1 MSVDPASPFHEA
13 LDRFEE
19 AWQEGVPPALG
30 QFIPSDLASEGG
42 DGADTR
48 RRLLIELV
56 KIDLNH
62 RWRRAA
68 RTNVRKTRPIRR
80 LRVTMLQLPWPVIG
94 RAPVVTGSPPTAA
107 LPACP
112 SLANYATCFPELGPV
127 ERLPADLIAEEYW
140 ARTRAGE
147 VVDRQAYLTRY
158 GPRAAELEP
167 VLAELEPELA
177 VGPVY
182 GHTLPGAAASNRS
195 VFSPLLDA
203 LRETGLLTSKQLSEL
218 ADLDLQGQIPD
229 GASLHRELRARG
241 WLTAYQIDHL
251 LAGDLQALTLG
262 PYQLLEPLG
271 EGIVGRVFKA
281 RHKDMGRLVALKII
295 RQEVLATPQ
304 ALARFYREIRV
315 GGRIFHPHIVQTY
328 DAGPSGNTHS
338 LAMEYVEGIDLDR
351 LVRAS
356 GPLPVPQATAYVAQ
370 TAEALQYLLE
380 HGLVHRDIKPSN
392 LMVTREGTA
401 ITTPWGIIKLVDLGL
416 ALLRP
421 ILGDDAITSLT
432 AIGTRV
438 GTPDFMAPEQ
448 AMDAHAVDIRAD
460 LYSLGCTWYYLLTGQ
475 VPFPG
480 GTLAQKLTCHQVQEP
495 RPVRRLRS
503 DVPLRLAAIL
513 RKLMAKRPEDRYQK
527 PVDLL
532 TELHSAGG
540 GLSRPAGKSGDDT
553 HSQSPTV
560 LPLSVR
566 AQTVPVQLPEVSRT
580 FPRISYGW
588 LIGGMVL
595 SVLIL
600 VLVAW
605 VVFS

>member
-19 AWQEGVPPALG
+19 AWQGVVPPALG
-30 QFIPSDLASEGG
+30 QFIPSDLAPEGR
-42 DGADTR
+42 DGADMR

-62 RWRRAA
+62 RWRRDA
-68 RTNVRKTRPIRR
+68 RTNVRKTRPIPR
-80 LRVTMLQLPWPVIG
+80 LCVTMLKLRRPTVDP
-94 RAPVVTGSPPTAA
+94 APAVSPPTAA

-112 SLANYATCFPELGPV
+112 SLDDYAACFPELGPV

-147 VVDRQAYLTRY
+147 VVDRQAYLARY
-158 GPRAAELEP
+158 GPRVAELEP

-177 VGPVY
+177 VGPVH
-182 GHTLPGAAASNRS
+182 GHTLLADAAASNRS
-195 VFSPLLDA
+195 VSSPLLDA
-203 LRETGLLTSKQLSEL
+203 LRATRLLTPKQLSEL
-218 ADLDLQGQIPD
+218 VDLDLQGQLPD
-229 GASLHRELRARG
+229 GAALDRELRVRG
-241 WLTAYQIDHL
+241 WLTAYQIDQL
-251 LAGDLQALTLG
+251 RAGDLQALTLG

-304 ALARFYREIRV
+304 VLARFYREIRAA
-315 GGRIFHPHIVQTY
+315 GRVFHPHIVETY
-328 DAGPSGNTHS
+328 DAGPSGNAHS

-356 GPLPVPQATAYVAQ
+356 GPLPVPQATAYIAQ
-370 TAEALQYLLE
+370 TAEALQCLLE
-380 HGLVHRDIKPSN
+380 HGVVHRDVTPSN
-392 LMVTREGTA
+392 LMVTCAGTA
-401 ITTPWGIIKLVDLGL
+401 PTAPWGIIKLVGLGL

-421 ILGDDAITSLT
+421 ISGDDAITSLT
-432 AIGTRV
+432 ALGTPV

-448 AMDAHAVDIRAD
+448 ALDAHAADIRAD

-480 GTLAQKLTCHQVQEP
+480 GTAARKLVCHQVQEP
-495 RPVRRLRS
+495 RPVRRLRPE
-503 DVPLRLAAIL
+503 VPLRLATIL

-532 TELHSAGG
+532 AELRSAVGE
-540 GLSRPAGKSGDDT
+540 LSRPARKSGDDIP
-553 HSQSPTV
+553 SQSPTV
-560 LPLSVR
+560 LPPSAR
-566 AQTVPVQLPEVSRT
+566 AQTVPVQPPGVGRT
-580 FPRISYGW
+580 FPRW
-588 LIGGMVL
+588 LLGGMVI

-600 VLVAW
+600 LLVAW
-605 VVFS
+605 AVFS

>member
-19 AWQEGVPPALG
+19 AWQGGVPPALG
-30 QFIPSDLASEGG
+30 QFIPSDLAPEGR
-42 DGADTR
+42 DGADVR

-68 RTNVRKTRPIRR
+68 WTNARKTRPMRR
-80 LRVTMLQLPWPVIG
+80 LRVTMLQLPWPIIDS
-94 RAPVVTGSPPTAA
+94 APAVTGSPPTAA

-112 SLANYATCFPELGPV
+112 SLADYATCFPELGPV

-147 VVDRQAYLTRY
+147 VVERQGYLARY
-158 GPRAAELEP
+158 GARAAELEP

-177 VGPVY
+177 VGPVH
-182 GHTLPGAAASNRS
+182 GHALPAVAATSNRS

-203 LRETGLLTSKQLSEL
+203 LRETQLLTLKQLSEL

-229 GASLHRELRARG
+229 GASLDRELRARG
-241 WLTAYQIDHL
+241 WLTAYQIDQL
-251 LAGDLQALTLG
+251 QAGDLQALTLG

-271 EGIVGRVFKA
+271 EGIIGRVFKA

-315 GGRIFHPHIVQTY
+315 GGRIFHPHIVETY

-356 GPLPVPQATAYVAQ
+356 GPLPVPQATAYIAQ

-380 HGLVHRDIKPSN
+380 HGLVHRDVKPSN

-401 ITTPWGIIKLVDLGL
+401 TTTPWGIIKLVDLGL

-448 AMDAHAVDIRAD
+448 GMDAHSADIRAD

-480 GTLAQKLTCHQVQEP
+480 GTLARKLVCHQVQEP
-495 RPVRRLRS
+495 RPVRRLRP

-532 TELHSAGG
+532 AELRSTVG
-540 GLSRPAGKSGDDT
+540 RPAGKSGDGA
-553 HSQSPTV
+553 HSKLPTL
-560 LPLSVR
+560 LPSSAR
-566 AQTVPVQLPEVSRT
+566 AQTVPVQLPEVGLT
-580 FPRISYGW
+580 FPRISSGW
-588 LIGGMVL
+588 LIGGMVV

-600 VLVAW
+600 LFVAW
-605 VVFS
+605 AVFS